1 MVLRSMSWAADYL
14 ITTQYPGSS
23 RQADRSPAGPAPP
36 AHFRCSCAFLS
47 GLRAH
52 PGGRPPPP
60 LDMRPQVV
68 SGAPSWPGR
77 PTLAWRTFAAWVR
90 SPWGCPCSVTC
101 PVRFSQAATRSH
113 LVLYGVERRHTV
125 STPTRCVVFY
135 TLARVESIDI
145 GSFGPKPTTPN
156 PASHNSIAND
166 NRAWH
171 QPFPE
176 WWVDWMRKPL
186 PVQIRKQ

>member
-1 MVLRSMSWAADYL
+1 MVAPDYL

-23 RQADRSPAGPAPP
+23 RQADRSPAGPASP
-36 AHFRCSCAFLS
+36 AHFSLLLRFLVRPAGPPWPSTPSPPGS
-47 GLRAH
+47 GHHRSAPAPL
-52 PGGRPPPP
+52 PGLLGSRGQRRSYLPGSVPRREP
-60 LDMRPQVV
+60 LHRVD
-68 SGAPSWPGR
+68 
-77 PTLAWRTFAAWVR
+77 F
-90 SPWGCPCSVTC
+90 
-101 PVRFSQAATRSH
+101 
-113 LVLYGVERRHTV
+113 HTV
-125 STPTRCVVFY
+125 E
-135 TLARVESIDI
+135 RVESIDI

-156 PASHNSIAND
+156 PASHDSIAND